1 MPASV
6 RRTLC
11 PDADACAPSLQQEE
25 QKVIEAKLQARK
37 AELERQVCIFRPLLS
52 FTGLFCR
59 ALLVPLRSGAQYEHS
74 CYYPM
79 SSRQE
84 RTQLRALP
92 RARASSSSGCTQARP
107 RRRRA
112 EREAGH
118 APRAE

>member
-1 MPASV
+1 M
-6 RRTLC
+6 
-11 PDADACAPSLQQEE
+11 
-25 QKVIEAKLQARK
+25 IEAKLQARK

-52 FTGLFCR
+52 ITGLFCK

-92 RARASSSSGCTQARP
+92 RAWASSGCTQARP